1 MGPGEPG
8 SQVSAFKCTLS
19 AGVARLLDRS
29 CALPDTTPNPT
40 FDEHGR
46 FDHIFTAISN
56 TCKHYDCIVSASC
69 ANRDRQAKHV
79 QDRRVAENSLATISL
94 ATLHPTASGLRPRLP
109 APCPGPRPPAPAP
122 GSRLPAPGPRH
133 GPGPRP
139 SAFGPWPPAPGAPGP
154 SPPGCPR
161 GSSSRT
167 VGLQD
172 KSVPNG
178 ILPPTERNTVLN
190 GSF

>member
-19 AGVARLLDRS
+19 AGVARLLDRN

-79 QDRRVAENSLATISL
+79 QDRSVAENSLATISL
-94 ATLHPTASGLRPRLP
+94 ATLHPTASGPRPRLP
-109 APCPGPRPPAPAP
+109 ALCPGPRPPAPGSRPPARPRPPAFGLRPLAPCP
-122 GSRLPAPGPRH
+122 GSLGPQ
-133 GPGPRP
+133 PPRM
-139 SAFGPWPPAPGAPGP
+139 PPRKLQPDGGFAGQK
-154 SPPGCPR
+154 CPKR
-161 GSSSRT
+161 QST
-167 VGLQD
+167 
-172 KSVPNG
+172 PNG
-178 ILPPTERNTVLN
+178 TQYSTQW
-190 GSF
+190 